1 MNGGMMQRPMAVP
14 NVTLTIQPST
24 SSSSMQVAPPQAR
37 MQVVNR
43 FQRDAGMNDVM
54 GDGPGRRLRKNVANV
69 RRHVDFVS
77 TVLNQCE
84 NRLWQYG
91 RQRVLLQ
98 PDILYQPMALPA
110 DATPDTPVDCI
121 LTKFIRT
128 AMNKV
133 KCPVYSVCWS
143 PEGKRLITG
152 CQTGEFTLWNGT
164 AFNFE
169 TILQAHDSAIRA
181 LKWSANEQWLLSAD
195 QGGYVKYWQPNMNN
209 AHMFSAHKDEAI
221 RGLAFAPT
229 DVKFAT
235 ASDDGTARIWDFGRY
250 SEERVL
256 RGHGAEVRCIDWHPT
271 KGLLVTGSRD
281 TQQPVKIWD
290 PKSGSCLATLQ
301 EHKSS
306 VMAVEFNRNGNW
318 LLTGGRD
325 HLVKMYDIRMMKEFR
340 TYRAHKKEVI
350 SLAWHPIHEGLF
362 VSGGGD
368 GSIVYWMVDNE
379 KEIGLLEHA
388 HDQAIWS
395 MKWHPLGHILA
406 TGSNDNNTKFW
417 ARNRPGDTAEDIFG
431 LSNTTMIG
439 HLDKE
444 REPRMAPMRAVLDER
459 DDGMMETFIPGM
471 GLDDD
476 LYQKL
481 SRDVHLTSDSTLLVP
496 DDLTRQNLG
505 PQIGAKRTLIKQ
517 PPAKKAQ
524 RQFERMWNNSKG
536 IGAGSDDFSSMIGGL
551 GRDDGGEMQHHGGPS
566 YMGPPSKS
574 FLGPPTT
581 GGSLL
586 GPSQPRP
593 SQEFHSVPPPPPQGP
608 GSWRG
613 GRDQGPPPPQSSF
626 DNRRGPPLQP
636 PREGQWMAG
645 GGPPRAPPPAGDIDY
660 RSAGGPN
667 GSSDVDMRQMAPPQ
681 QSQQQ
686 QSGPDSWRMGGPPAN
701 RDRPPMNR
709 DAPPMNRDRAPMN
722 RDAPPMHRDG
732 HQMSR
737 DSQQMPRDAPPM
749 NRDGYSMNRDAPQ
762 MHREAPPMNRD
773 VPSMHRDGYSMN
785 RDAPPMN
792 RDGHQMPRDAPPMHR
807 DAPPPSM
814 GRGVPPPMRDGQ
826 PMGMNMQR
834 MDPRRDP
841 RMAGARP
848 DQASATGIPPPQNP
862 SWMPQFE
869 GGGPPGPVRRGPP
882 PPAGRGRGRGQ
893 QPY

>member
-1 MNGGMMQRPMAVP
+1 MN
-14 NVTLTIQPST
+14 NHH
-24 SSSSMQVAPPQAR
+24 
-37 MQVVNR
+37 R
-43 FQRDAGMNDVM
+43 FQRNDAMPDVM

-69 RRHVDFVS
+69 RRHVDYVS
-77 TVLNQCE
+77 TVLNHCE

-91 RQRVLLQ
+91 KQRVLQQ
-98 PDILYQPMALPA
+98 PDILYQPLAVPA
-110 DATPDTPVDCI
+110 DSTPDVPVDCI

-181 LKWSANEQWLLSAD
+181 LRWASNEQWLLSAD

-209 AHMFSAHKDEAI
+209 AHMFSAHKDDAI

-229 DVKFAT
+229 DTKFAT
-235 ASDDGTARIWDFGRY
+235 ASDDGTARVWDFARY
-250 SEERVL
+250 TEERVL

-306 VMAVEFNRNGNW
+306 VMAVEFNKNGNW

-325 HLVKMYDIRMMKEFR
+325 HLVKMYDIRVMKEVK

-368 GSIVYWMVDNE
+368 GSIVYWMVDGE

-444 REPRMAPMRAVLDER
+444 REPRMAPSKPNQEAQEVYKSDV
-459 DDGMMETFIPGM
+459 FIPGM
-471 GLDDD
+471 GLDES
-476 LYQKL
+476 LYEQL
-481 SRDVHLTSDSTLLVP
+481 NRDGNMLTDSTLLVP
-496 DDLTRQNLG
+496 DDMSRQNLA

-536 IGAGSDDFSSMIGGL
+536 IGAGTDDFSAMIGGM
-551 GRDDGGEMQHHGGPS
+551 GREDAEASSPFPS
-566 YMGPPSKS
+566 QS

-593 SQEFHSVPPPPPQGP
+593 QPPEGGYHSVPPPQGGPGAPGGPNFGGPGNWRNGPGGGPNNNYGPPQQRGPPGGWGRGGHNNYGPPRGGYGGPGGPYAPGPPQRPPQQQQQQALPPIQAAPTGDVDYRTPQGP
-608 GSWRG
+608 PSAGLAPPPNSASHGFQNLQNQNPTGDVDMRV
-613 GRDQGPPPPQSSF
+613 QHHNPPPPQ
-626 DNRRGPPLQP
+626 LHHHH
-636 PREGQWMAG
+636 
-645 GGPPRAPPPAGDIDY
+645 
-660 RSAGGPN
+660 
-667 GSSDVDMRQMAPPQ
+667 
-681 QSQQQ
+681 QQQ
-686 QSGPDSWRMGGPPAN
+686 QNPQSQGGPDSWRMGGAQNP
-701 RDRPPMNR
+701 
-709 DAPPMNRDRAPMN
+709 
-722 RDAPPMHRDG
+722 G
-732 HQMSR
+732 HQNPGHQNPGYPQNLQQQRMSQ
-737 DSQQMPRDAPPM
+737 DNNSQQ
-749 NRDGYSMNRDAPQ
+749 
-762 MHREAPPMNRD
+762 
-773 VPSMHRDGYSMN
+773 
-785 RDAPPMN
+785 
-792 RDGHQMPRDAPPMHR
+792 
-807 DAPPPSM
+807 
-814 GRGVPPPMRDGQ
+814 
-826 PMGMNMQR
+826 QR
-834 MDPRRDP
+834 TQIDMRRDP
-841 RMAGARP
+841 RMMTGRP
-848 DQASATGIPPPQNP
+848 DPLSPTGQQAAQQQQGGAQ
-862 SWMPQFE
+862 WMPQFD
-869 GGGPPGPVRRGPP
+869 GNRRG
-882 PPAGRGRGRGQ
+882 GRGRGRGQ

>member
-1 MNGGMMQRPMAVP
+1 MTAVSNMATFNMNGGGMMRSTMP

-24 SSSSMQVAPPQAR
+24 SSMTSSQPR
-37 MQVVNR
+37 MMNSHHR
-43 FQRDAGMNDVM
+43 FQRNDAMPDVM

-69 RRHVDFVS
+69 RRHVDYVS
-77 TVLNQCE
+77 TVLNHCE

-91 RQRVLLQ
+91 KQRVLQQ
-98 PDILYQPMALPA
+98 PDILYQPLAVPA
-110 DATPDTPVDCI
+110 DATPDVPVDCI

-181 LKWSANEQWLLSAD
+181 LKWASNEQWLLSAD

-235 ASDDGTARIWDFGRY
+235 ASDDGTARVWDFARY

-290 PKSGSCLATLQ
+290 PKTGSCLATLQ

-306 VMAVEFNRNGNW
+306 VMAVEFNKNGNW

-325 HLVKMYDIRMMKEFR
+325 HLVKLYDIRMMKEVKTF
-340 TYRAHKKEVI
+340 RAHKKEVI

-368 GSIVYWMVDNE
+368 GSIVYWMVDGE

-417 ARNRPGDTAEDIFG
+417 ARNRPGDTVEDIFG
-431 LSNTTMIG
+431 LSSHTTMIG

-444 REPRMAPMRAVLDER
+444 REPRMAPLKSNQETQEVYRSD
-459 DDGMMETFIPGM
+459 TFIPGM
-471 GLDDD
+471 GLDEN
-476 LYQKL
+476 LYEQLNKDGNL
-481 SRDVHLTSDSTLLVP
+481 MTTDTTLLVP
-496 DDLTRQNLG
+496 DDMSRQNLA
-505 PQIGAKRTLIKQ
+505 PMIGAKRTLIKQ

-536 IGAGSDDFSSMIGGL
+536 IGAGTDDFAAMIGGM
-551 GRDDGGEMQHHGGPS
+551 GREDAESSGAGGGGYGAP
-566 YMGPPSKS
+566 MLPPTKS

-593 SQEFHSVPPPPPQGP
+593 PQEYHSMPPPPQQGPQGAPWRGPGAYRPQGQWNPQNQQNRGPPGPPGP
-608 GSWRG
+608 GSYG
-613 GRDQGPPPPQSSF
+613 PPPQSYGQNGQGQGSF
-626 DNRRGPPLQP
+626 
-636 PREGQWMAG
+636 
-645 GGPPRAPPPAGDIDY
+645 GGPPSYGQNQGYGQQAPPPSRPPASYNPPPQQQTQSADIDY
-660 RSAGGPN
+660 RNSGPPQSSA
-667 GSSDVDMRQMAPPQ
+667 DVDMRQMPQQPPQ
-681 QSQQQ
+681 PIHQN
-686 QSGPDSWRMGGPPAN
+686 SGGGGVPDSWR
-701 RDRPPMNR
+701 
-709 DAPPMNRDRAPMN
+709 APPTNA
-722 RDAPPMHRDG
+722 
-732 HQMSR
+732 QMQQQQQ
-737 DSQQMPRDAPPM
+737 QQM
-749 NRDGYSMNRDAPQ
+749 
-762 MHREAPPMNRD
+762 
-773 VPSMHRDGYSMN
+773 
-785 RDAPPMN
+785 
-792 RDGHQMPRDAPPMHR
+792 
-807 DAPPPSM
+807 
-814 GRGVPPPMRDGQ
+814 
-826 PMGMNMQR
+826 MQR

-841 RMAGARP
+841 RIAARQS
-848 DQASATGIPPPQNP
+848 DQLSPTGGPPPPQQQQGPNQ
-862 SWMPQFE
+862 WMPQFD
-869 GGGPPGPVRRGPP
+869 GGPNRRGGMHS
-882 PPAGRGRGRGQ
+882 AGRGRGRGQ
-893 QPY
+893 PY

>member
-1 MNGGMMQRPMAVP
+1 MTAVSNMASFNMSGGGVIRTAMP

-24 SSSSMQVAPPQAR
+24 SSLPISQPR
-37 MQVVNR
+37 MMMNNHHQHR
-43 FQRDAGMNDVM
+43 FQRNDVMPDVM

-69 RRHVDFVS
+69 RRHVDYVS
-77 TVLNQCE
+77 TVLNHCE

-91 RQRVLLQ
+91 KQRVLQQ
-98 PDILYQPMALPA
+98 PDILYQPCALPV
-110 DATPDTPVDCI
+110 DSTPDVPVDCV
-121 LTKFIRT
+121 LTKFTRT

-181 LKWSANEQWLLSAD
+181 LKWASNEQWLLSAD
-195 QGGYVKYWQPNMNN
+195 QSGFVKYWQPNMNN

-235 ASDDGTARIWDFGRY
+235 ASDDGTARVWDFARY

-306 VMAVEFNRNGNW
+306 VMAVEFNNNGNW

-325 HLVKMYDIRMMKEFR
+325 HLVKMYDIRMMKEMR

-368 GSIVYWMVDNE
+368 GCIVYWMVDGE

-417 ARNRPGDTAEDIFG
+417 ARNRPGDTVEDIFG
-431 LSNTTMIG
+431 LTNTTMIG

-444 REPRMAPMRAVLDER
+444 REPRLAPMKTSSEAQEVYRPD
-459 DDGMMETFIPGM
+459 TFIPGM
-471 GLDDD
+471 GLDEN
-476 LYQKL
+476 LYEQ
-481 SRDVHLTSDSTLLVP
+481 LTKDGSLMTESALLVP
-496 DDLTRQNLG
+496 DDMSRQNLA
-505 PQIGAKRTLIKQ
+505 PMIGAKRTLIKQ

-536 IGAGSDDFSSMIGGL
+536 IGAGTDDFSAMIGGM
-551 GRDDGGEMQHHGGPS
+551 GREDTEGYSQSQLPT
-566 YMGPPSKS
+566 KS

-593 SQEFHSVPPPPPQGP
+593 QPNLQEYNSVPPPQQGPSNGAPNWRAGPGGMPGLGPHGSGPQATLPGYGRMSGQWNAPPTRSGGYGQQSFNGPPNVGPQRPFGPPQG
-608 GSWRG
+608 SYG
-613 GRDQGPPPPQSSF
+613 GHGPPQLHGVSSGSYG
-626 DNRRGPPLQP
+626 DSTTRSTQP
-636 PREGQWMAG
+636 PSA
-645 GGPPRAPPPAGDIDY
+645 DIDY
-660 RSAGGPN
+660 RSAPTSLPPLT
-667 GSSDVDMRQMAPPQ
+667 SSADVDMRSMPPA
-681 QSQQQ
+681 SQNN
-686 QSGPDSWRMGGPPAN
+686 GPDSWRLSQGSSQHQPNVNMSLQHQQQSHHQQQQNINMPP
-701 RDRPPMNR
+701 RI
-709 DAPPMNRDRAPMN
+709 
-722 RDAPPMHRDG
+722 
-732 HQMSR
+732 
-737 DSQQMPRDAPPM
+737 
-749 NRDGYSMNRDAPQ
+749 
-762 MHREAPPMNRD
+762 
-773 VPSMHRDGYSMN
+773 
-785 RDAPPMN
+785 
-792 RDGHQMPRDAPPMHR
+792 
-807 DAPPPSM
+807 
-814 GRGVPPPMRDGQ
+814 
-826 PMGMNMQR
+826 
-834 MDPRRDP
+834 DPRRDP
-841 RMAGARP
+841 RIAARP
-848 DQASATGIPPPQNP
+848 EQKSPTGPPQQPHQQNTDQ
-862 SWMPQFE
+862 WMPLFD
-869 GGGPPGPVRRGPP
+869 GGAMGSNRGRGGYQS
-882 PPAGRGRGRGQ
+882 GRGRGRGQ
-893 QPY
+893 HY

>member
-1 MNGGMMQRPMAVP
+1 MTAVTNLTQFNMNGAGNGMMRPSIP

-24 SSSSMQVAPPQAR
+24 SISLPTSSAPR
-37 MQVVNR
+37 TISLGHR
-43 FQRDAGMNDVM
+43 FQNYSQPDVM

-69 RRHVDFVS
+69 RRHVDYVS
-77 TVLNQCE
+77 TVLNHCE

-91 RQRVLLQ
+91 KQRVLQQ
-98 PDILYQPMALPA
+98 PDILYQPSNLPA
-110 DATPDTPVDCI
+110 DSFPDVPVDCI
-121 LTKFIRT
+121 LTKFTRT

-181 LKWSANEQWLLSAD
+181 LKWASNEQWLLSAD
-195 QGGYVKYWQPNMNN
+195 QGGFVKYWQPNMNN
-209 AHMFSAHKDEAI
+209 AHMFSAHKDDAI

-235 ASDDGTARIWDFGRY
+235 ASDDGTARVWDFARY
-250 SEERVL
+250 TEERCL

-290 PKSGSCLATLQ
+290 PKTGSCLATLQ

-325 HLVKMYDIRMMKEFR
+325 HLVKMYDIRMMKEMK

-368 GSIVYWMVDNE
+368 GSIVYWMVDGE

-417 ARNRPGDTAEDIFG
+417 ARNRPGDTVEDIFG
-431 LSNTTMIG
+431 LSNATMVG

-444 REPRMAPMRAVLDER
+444 REPRMNMAMKPNQEIPEAIHSD
-459 DDGMMETFIPGM
+459 TYIPGM
-471 GLDDD
+471 GLDEN
-476 LYQKL
+476 LYEQL
-481 SRDVHLTSDSTLLVP
+481 TRDGNMTMDQTLLVP
-496 DDLTRQNLG
+496 DDMSRQTLA
-505 PQIGAKRTLIKQ
+505 PMIGAKRTLIKQ

-524 RQFERMWNNSKG
+524 RQFERMWNNSNKG
-536 IGAGSDDFSSMIGGL
+536 ISAGTDDFSAVIGGQ
-551 GRDDGGEMQHHGGPS
+551 GREDVASGGP
-566 YMGPPSKS
+566 PTQS

-586 GPSQPRP
+586 GPSQPPEFNGPPSGPPPGPPAPWRP
-593 SQEFHSVPPPPPQGP
+593 PPGPPGGPPGHYGRPGWNPPPSRQQGFGGGGGPPQRPPPYGNFGPGPGGPGGPGPGSYPPPRIQNQGPPPLPQQQQQPSGDVDYRSGPPSNPQTSGSGGFFGGPPPPSKGPSIPFGGPPGGPHGFNPSSFGGPPPPKSGDVDLRQMPPPPPQQQQRDQD
-608 GSWRG
+608 SWRG
-613 GRDQGPPPPQSSF
+613 GPPT
-626 DNRRGPPLQP
+626 
-636 PREGQWMAG
+636 
-645 GGPPRAPPPAGDIDY
+645 
-660 RSAGGPN
+660 
-667 GSSDVDMRQMAPPQ
+667 Q
-681 QSQQQ
+681 QNQQ
-686 QSGPDSWRMGGPPAN
+686 N
-701 RDRPPMNR
+701 
-709 DAPPMNRDRAPMN
+709 
-722 RDAPPMHRDG
+722 
-732 HQMSR
+732 
-737 DSQQMPRDAPPM
+737 
-749 NRDGYSMNRDAPQ
+749 
-762 MHREAPPMNRD
+762 
-773 VPSMHRDGYSMN
+773 
-785 RDAPPMN
+785 
-792 RDGHQMPRDAPPMHR
+792 
-807 DAPPPSM
+807 
-814 GRGVPPPMRDGQ
+814 
-826 PMGMNMQR
+826 
-834 MDPRRDP
+834 DPRRDP
-841 RMAGARP
+841 RIARQQEQQMSP
-848 DQASATGIPPPQNP
+848 TGGGP
-862 SWMPQFE
+862 SQSNQWMPQFDRNGG
-869 GGGPPGPVRRGPP
+869 GGGPQRGM
-882 PPAGRGRGRGQ
+882 GRGRGRGQ

>member
-1 MNGGMMQRPMAVP
+1 MNGGMMRGNQMP

-24 SSSSMQVAPPQAR
+24 SSMQNSQPRIMNNHHHPH
-37 MQVVNR
+37 NR
-43 FQRDAGMNDVM
+43 FQREHVMPDVM

-69 RRHVDFVS
+69 RRHVDYVS
-77 TVLNQCE
+77 TVLNHCE

-91 RQRVLLQ
+91 KQRILQQ
-98 PDILYQPMALPA
+98 PDILYQQYAVPA
-110 DATPDTPVDCI
+110 DSTPDVPVDCI

-181 LKWSANEQWLLSAD
+181 LKWASNEQWLLSAD

-235 ASDDGTARIWDFGRY
+235 ASDDGTARVWDFARY
-250 SEERVL
+250 TEERVL

-271 KGLLVTGSRD
+271 KGLIATGSRD

-306 VMAVEFNRNGNW
+306 VMAVEFNKNGNW

-325 HLVKMYDIRMMKEFR
+325 HLVKMYDIRMMKEMR

-368 GSIVYWMVDNE
+368 GSIVYWMVDGE

-417 ARNRPGDTAEDIFG
+417 ARNRPGDTVEDIFG
-431 LSNTTMIG
+431 LSNTNMIG

-444 REPRMAPMRAVLDER
+444 REPRMAPPKPSIETQETYRPD
-459 DDGMMETFIPGM
+459 TFIPGM
-471 GLDDD
+471 GLDEH
-476 LYQKL
+476 LYEQL
-481 SRDVHLTSDSTLLVP
+481 NRDHNMMTTDSTLLVP
-496 DDLTRQNLG
+496 DDLTRQNFA
-505 PQIGAKRTLIKQ
+505 PMIGAKRTLIKQ

-536 IGAGSDDFSSMIGGL
+536 IGAGSDDFTTMKGGL
-551 GRDDGGEMQHHGGPS
+551 GREDAEGAQFG
-566 YMGPPSKS
+566 PSKS

-593 SQEFHSVPPPPPQGP
+593 QEFRSVPPPQQQ
-608 GSWRG
+608 
-613 GRDQGPPPPQSSF
+613 QGPPPNWRHQ
-626 DNRRGPPLQP
+626 GPPMSGPGQGYGPPGRMGGNQGGWQRPPPQGSYGGQGPPQGSYGGQGTLQGSYASQQGPP
-636 PREGQWMAG
+636 PRQIQHI
-645 GGPPRAPPPAGDIDY
+645 PSDIDY
-660 RSAGGPN
+660 RTAPSSSN
-667 GSSDVDMRQMAPPQ
+667 GSTGDVDMRTMVPNQPPSGEPEHWRGPPPVSHQQ

-686 QSGPDSWRMGGPPAN
+686 
-701 RDRPPMNR
+701 
-709 DAPPMNRDRAPMN
+709 
-722 RDAPPMHRDG
+722 H
-732 HQMSR
+732 
-737 DSQQMPRDAPPM
+737 
-749 NRDGYSMNRDAPQ
+749 
-762 MHREAPPMNRD
+762 
-773 VPSMHRDGYSMN
+773 
-785 RDAPPMN
+785 
-792 RDGHQMPRDAPPMHR
+792 
-807 DAPPPSM
+807 PPPI
-814 GRGVPPPMRDGQ
+814 
-826 PMGMNMQR
+826 NMQR

-841 RMAGARP
+841 RMLSGRS
-848 DQASATGIPPPQNP
+848 DQLSPSGPPPQQQQSSAQQGGKNQ
-862 SWMPQFE
+862 WMPQFE
-869 GGGPPGPVRRGPP
+869 AGQNQNQGNYAGNRGGGVG
-882 PPAGRGRGRGQ
+882 GRGRGRGQ
-893 QPY
+893 PY